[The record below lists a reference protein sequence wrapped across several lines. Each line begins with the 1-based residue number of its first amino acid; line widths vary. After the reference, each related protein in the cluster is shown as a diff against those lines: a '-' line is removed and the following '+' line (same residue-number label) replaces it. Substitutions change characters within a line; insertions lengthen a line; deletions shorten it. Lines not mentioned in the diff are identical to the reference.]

1 MANMKKNQTF
11 IAAGAAA
18 LLLTLLGVSLLS
30 GVVAYLATGITAAVH
45 ALSVYTSATRHRR
58 NTAARVAA
66 LSVSAAALST
76 VAVFDQVVWL
86 IPVLVVSIIGWF
98 AQRTLQSYMK
108 PAAEL
113 PAEIERKLSRLIQFS
128 ADSVAGFHVGAR
140 NDGAVVAVRYVELA
154 SKTDADGALRDRNV
168 QRAVEDA
175 QKARTILIQ
184 SGITNPAMTII
195 VDREINS
202 GSTNDVLVVDVR
214 GLDAA
219 VNSATQPDLSEIAA
233 VAEAAGIKLSRD
245 DLRNVQR
252 AQKTQGRTSS
262 KKVTH
267 QGRVTK
273 SVK

>member
-1 MANMKKNQTF
+1 MKKNQTF

-66 LSVSAAALST
+66 LSISAAALST